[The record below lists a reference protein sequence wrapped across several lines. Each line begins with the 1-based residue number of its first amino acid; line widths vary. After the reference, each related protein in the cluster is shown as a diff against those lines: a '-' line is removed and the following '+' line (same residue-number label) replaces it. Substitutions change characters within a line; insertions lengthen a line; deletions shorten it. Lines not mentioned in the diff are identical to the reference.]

1 MDPMDR
7 PIDKNTIR
15 RRRIRAALPYVF
27 GLVAIIAVG
36 SLLVG
41 WLKPS
46 VRHDRIR
53 LATVEEGSMSATIDA
68 TGLVVPRFDQIIT
81 APLTTRVVRILAKPG
96 AAVSLGDTI
105 ALLDDRGPRRDLA
118 RLQEQIALKQ
128 NQRVVAELALARGRS
143 DLASEKAIKELE
155 LKSHRFDVERN
166 RQLFEMGLIT
176 QDQVRKSETDAERV
190 AIELKHLADKATYD
204 LQDHQATL
212 EGLARELAILQT
224 DLEQAREQLARTV
237 VAADRQGIVTW
248 VVASE
253 GASVGAGE
261 VVARVADLSAFR
273 VDATL
278 SDVLARRLT
287 AGLPA
292 TVRSGDVRLS
302 GRVDRILPSVTN
314 GIVTFEV
321 ALDEPGHRVLR
332 PNLRVD
338 VHAVTDHRQQTL
350 RLKRGPLLNVDG
362 EDAVFVVHGDRAVR
376 TRVEVGLSNF
386 EFYEISG
393 GLAPGD
399 QVIISDM
406 SDYRNMQEV
415 KIR

>member
-7 PIDKNTIR
+7 PIDKTTIR
-15 RRRIRAALPYVF
+15 RRRLRATLPYVF
-27 GLVAIIAVG
+27 GLMAIIAVG

-81 APLTTRVVRILAKPG
+81 APLATRVARIRKKPG

-105 ALLDDRGPRRDLA
+105 ALLDDRGPRRDVT
-118 RLQEQIALKQ
+118 RLQEQIALKE
-128 NQRVVAELALARGRS
+128 NQRVVSELALARGRS

-155 LKSHRFDVERN
+155 LKSHRLDVERN
-166 RQLFEMGLIT
+166 RQLFDMGLIT
-176 QDQVRKSETDAERV
+176 RDQVRKSETDAERV
-190 AIELKHLADKATYD
+190 AIELQHLADKAAYD
-204 LQDHQATL
+204 RQDHEAAL

-224 DLEQAREQLARTV
+224 DLDQAREQLARTV
-237 VAADRQGIVTW
+237 IAADRQGIVTW

-261 VVARVADLSAFR
+261 VVARVADLTAFR

-278 SDVLARRLT
+278 SDVLARRL
-287 AGLPA
+287 AEGLPA
-292 TVRSGDVRLS
+292 AVRSGDVRLT
-302 GRVDRILPSVTN
+302 GRVDRILPSVNN

-321 ALDEPGHRVLR
+321 ALDEPGHRMLR

-338 VHAVTDHRQQTL
+338 VHTVTDHRQHTL
-350 RLKRGPLLNVDG
+350 RLKRGPLLNVEG
-362 EDAVFVVHGDRAVR
+362 NDAVFVLRGDRAVR
-376 TRVEVGLSNF
+376 TRVEIGLSNF
-386 EFYEISG
+386 EFYEITSG
-393 GLAPGD
+393 LVPGD